1 MYTVY
6 STDKKYMQF
15 YFLSTKLFAQKNRN
29 CGTILHTQKT
39 EFFMVDNKINE
50 YYNNVEVKLEDIVDK
65 LLKSKVN
72 DHDNILLNV
81 QHLIEK
87 VFIGSA
93 MKLSDNNVSKASKL
107 LGINRNTLSKKV
119 KEAQNTNRR
128 PQKKSNR

>member
-1 MYTVY
+1 
-6 STDKKYMQF
+6 
-15 YFLSTKLFAQKNRN
+15 
-29 CGTILHTQKT
+29 
-39 EFFMVDNKINE
+39 MVDNKINE
-50 YYNNVEVKLEDIVDK
+50 YYRNVEVKLEDIVDK

-81 QHLIEK
+81 QNLIEK
-87 VFIGSA
+87 VFIKSA

-119 KEAQNTNRR
+119 KEARNINHR

>member
-1 MYTVY
+1 
-6 STDKKYMQF
+6 
-15 YFLSTKLFAQKNRN
+15 
-29 CGTILHTQKT
+29 
-39 EFFMVDNKINE
+39 MVDNKINE

-81 QHLIEK
+81 QCLIEK
-87 VFIGSA
+87 VFIRSA

-119 KEAQNTNRR
+119 KEIQNTNRR
-128 PQKKSNR
+128 PQKKSHR